1 MAPGISIKVSLHYG
15 ENSAK
20 LVCLK
25 ERKNYITFSKRS
37 NISVIFA
44 IVETNL
50 LKFGLK
56 AFTIK
61 HYRFVM
67 DRRLAY
73 YIVS

>member
-1 MAPGISIKVSLHYG
+1 MAPGISIKVSLYYG

-25 ERKNYITFSKRS
+25 ERKNYIAFSKRC

-50 LKFGLK
+50 LRFGLM

-67 DRRLAY
+67 DRKLTHDV
-73 YIVS
+73 IS